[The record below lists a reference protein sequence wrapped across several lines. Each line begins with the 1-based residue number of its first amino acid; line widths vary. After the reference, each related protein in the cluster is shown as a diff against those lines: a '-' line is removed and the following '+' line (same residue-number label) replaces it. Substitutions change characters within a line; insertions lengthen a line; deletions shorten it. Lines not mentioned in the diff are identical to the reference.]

1 MQAMMD
7 NFYNVFNH
15 SSFNQ
20 YLDGLNWYGEARAY
34 AKHLAQLSGL
44 PFITVCAVIAA
55 LSPMSPWERNKLDAY
70 NMVIGNTQHNYVTF
84 GANVAK
90 AKRLL
95 KMNDYDEIVD
105 ELNGLKTIAFFD
117 NIYNEESEHITVDSH
132 MLSIAYGKKLSK
144 SERPS
149 MTKTLYQSIESGIRV
164 MADQFRLRPYEFQ
177 AILWVTWREIV

>member
-15 SSFNQ
+15 SSYDQ
-20 YLDGLNWYGEARAY
+20 YLDGLNWYGEARDY
-34 AKHLAQLSGL
+34 AKHLSQEHSV
-44 PFITVCAVIAA
+44 PFISVAAVIAA
-55 LSPMSPWERNKLDAY
+55 LSPMSPWERNKLDASM
-70 NMVIGNTQHNYVTF
+70 MVSNNTEHKYTTF

-95 KMNDYDEIVD
+95 HMTDYSAIVD

-117 NIYNEESEHITVDSH
+117 NIFNEESELITIDSH

-149 MTKTLYQSIESGIRV
+149 MSKTLYQTIESGIRS
-164 MADQFRLRPYEFQ
+164 MADRFNLRPYELQ
-177 AILWVTWREIV
+177 AILWVTWRTI

>member
-7 NFYNVFNH
+7 NFYNVLNH
-15 SSFNQ
+15 ANYDQ
-20 YLDGLNWYGEARAY
+20 YLEGLTWYDDARNY
-34 AKHLAQLSGL
+34 AKHLSQVSGL
-44 PFITVCAVIAA
+44 PFITVSAVIAA
-55 LSPMSPWERNKLDAY
+55 LSPMSPWERNKLDALM
-70 NMVIGNTQHNYVTF
+70 MVTNNTKHKYTTF

-90 AKRLL
+90 ARRLL
-95 KMNDYDEIVD
+95 KMSDYSAIVD

-149 MTKTLYQSIESGIRV
+149 MTKSLYQSIESGIRKF
-164 MADQFRLRPYEFQ
+164 ADQLNLRPYELQ
-177 AILWVTWREIV
+177 AILWVTWRTI